1 MSSTYTF
8 LNLPGYINE
17 GDAYTIDIITT
28 EVSAGTQLWWT
39 LDNNATDY
47 GTASSP
53 GDFAAA
59 YGSFTIDSEGRGS
72 FGISIRADQLTE
84 GGESF
89 RIQLRSVNQY
99 GDVLELSTPINI
111 VDTSNVIP
119 IYTFGS
125 VPVAINEGSAG
136 TFTVNTVHVANG
148 TTLFWT
154 ANYGGSSSSADLSAY
169 GSFVINS
176 NAGSFTV
183 TPTADLITEGAETFS
198 VSIRTVGTGGTV
210 VLTSNPVTIND
221 TSLSP
226 VDYAFVSIPAA
237 INEGTTGTFN
247 VSTTNVVNGTTLYWT
262 IDYNSSSSVA
272 DFLFP
277 QSGSFI
283 INSNAGSFGI
293 SPKGD
298 YVTEGAETFRVQVRT
313 NSINGSVVA
322 TSSPV
327 TINDTYTGYIL
338 PSSTFTFGATPF
350 SANEGDLLTFTVT
363 TTSVQDTARVYWTID
378 FNNSSGFLDFSSVNG
393 FFTVYSNFGSFS
405 IALTQD
411 LLVEG
416 SESFRVR
423 LRLGSTTGPVL
434 ATSPLIIINDT
445 SDNNI
450 YSVIPQ
456 VGNSLLARDYNTL
469 NSFLKV
475 FMGTTATGYG
485 ATLVSSTVSTGTR
498 ISHTEWNDLHS
509 DLLRCSIHQLGTGAT
524 IPGEPAL
531 VYTGDL
537 ITATN
542 VNIYASSLQRLYN
555 NRGLVNTATQIS
567 TTIDNGVSVRDIGSP
582 WIAEIEHDI
591 TYTWPDEDHAKYFFN
606 LGGSIEHRL
615 GYVPGEISDNY
626 VGGLFANL
634 INNFNSRS
642 FKCVGNNFSAVIQV
656 GQQFLTMDY
665 TRSNAQVN
673 SRVSFNNISYAN
685 SITNM
690 TLISTSTVYY
700 SNDLTGGIAAPIPHA
715 VPTHVLSQE
724 GYYALITS
732 AAVPLMTFDGGSYL
746 SRSVRIINIGTIA
759 ATVTN
764 ILLSADVVDGLY
776 SNVEATYP
784 FTIAPNSG
792 YRDVVLTYG
801 GSPSANIVHYGSMTV
816 KSNNEYGDY
825 IIPTSF
831 KAIFSAVLSPA
842 SYSGTVT
849 INTPITIPF
858 TVNTIG
864 GAFARCTITTPG
876 SSGFSVPASSSG
888 PTFNITFDPNLQTN
902 GVHTISFTVLVYST
916 AGATATV
923 GGTASV
929 TRLIVDQHL
938 GNWISPLG
946 YNNSVVGFSYDIVGG
961 RRCLSF
967 GVGMG
972 NWPVGNGASELNGGG
987 QLQVATALKSLEPN
1001 VATNPSPAVV
1011 WPYQNPSYGTFLRT
1025 YGAWANPG
1033 GSPDG
1038 PYTWD
1043 TQGNPYTF
1051 DAPHT
1056 SGSATYYYEF
1066 SADNSGY
1073 FYVDGTEISISGDLT
1088 SSVTGS
1094 ISLTPGRHTIAWLI
1108 DNIGGPGALGL
1119 RIYSSNGTDIWS
1131 TLTPIGSVPYWLD
1144 YGRIFLDG
1152 ANRAYYSKDSYI
1164 RNLGLSGNFGVGS
1177 SNGSMFTVTDDG
1189 YGNLNI
1195 ALSTLR
1201 QYTGNGGDNT
1211 TLGTLT
1217 ESFYYYSANTDHPRF
1232 NNLESPINDTQTHYF
1247 TGFTNPGEVTTSIV
1261 PFPVPPPP
1269 PPPPPPPDSG
1279 RSGGRGGEG
1288 PGNYGA
1294 LTDGCG
1300 GRILGRC
1307 GAWNAPPASDNNN
1320 YSNEGRAGT
1329 NNGGQPAGPN
1339 SAGPNSGSFGSGF
1352 GCHGGGGYGGG
1363 GGDGG
1368 PGPTCFV
1375 EGVLVTL
1382 STGIQIP
1389 IEDVKIGDFVLGLNG
1404 INKVAGHDRPMLII
1418 DNIREGNLYG
1428 FNGLDKFVTSE
1439 HPIMTKQGWK
1449 AIDQDSAKKFE
1460 PQLSKILIGDLSI
1473 GDEILCQDGSYMTIT
1488 SIEKYEEQPQQRLY
1502 NLLLD
1507 GDHTYYVNGLLVHNK
1522 D

>member
-17 GDAYTIDIITT
+17 GDAYTIDIVTT
-28 EVSAGTQLWWT
+28 EVAAGTQLWWT

-53 GDFAAA
+53 ADFAAA

-72 FGISIRADQLTE
+72 FVISIIADQLTE
-84 GGESF
+84 GTESF
-89 RIQLRSVNQY
+89 KIQLRSVNQY
-99 GDVLELSTPINI
+99 GDVLALSTSINI
-111 VDTSNVIP
+111 IDTSNVIP

-125 VPVAINEGSAG
+125 VPGSIDEGSAG

-154 ANYGGSSSSADLSAY
+154 VNYVGSATSPDFGSTS
-169 GSFVINS
+169 GSFTVNS
-176 NAGSFTV
+176 DAGSFTV

-198 VSIRTVGTGGTV
+198 VSIRTVGTSGPV
-210 VLTSNPVTIND
+210 VLTSNLITIND

-226 VDYAFVSIPAA
+226 VDYAFVSLPVA

-247 VSTTNVVNGTTLYWT
+247 VSTTNVANGTTLYWT

-283 INSNAGSFGI
+283 VNSNAGSFDI

-298 YVTEGAETFRVQVRT
+298 YVTEGPETFRVQVRT

-322 TSSPV
+322 TSDPV

-350 SANEGDLLTFTVT
+350 SANEGDTVTFAVT
-363 TTSVQDTARVYWTID
+363 TTNVQDTARAYWTID
-378 FNNSSGFLDFSSVNG
+378 FNNSSGFLDFSAAAG
-393 FFTVYSNFGSFS
+393 FFTVYSNYATFS
-405 IALTQD
+405 ISITAD

-416 SESFRVR
+416 AESFRMR

-434 ATSPLIIINDT
+434 ATSPLILINDT
-445 SDNNI
+445 STNNI
-450 YSVIPQ
+450 LSVVPQ

-485 ATLVSSTVSTGTR
+485 ATLASSTVNTGSV
-498 ISHTEWNDLHS
+498 ISHVEWNDLNS
-509 DLLRCSIHQLGTGAT
+509 DLLRCSIHQLGTSAT

-567 TTIDNGVSVRDIGSP
+567 TTIDNGVSVRTSSSP

-606 LGGSIEHRL
+606 LGGSIKHRL
-615 GYVPGEISDNY
+615 GYVPGEIAGNY
-626 VGGLFANL
+626 TATLWKGL
-634 INNFNSRS
+634 IDTFNSS
-642 FKCVGNNFSAVIQV
+642 SIQCLGVTTGTLIQSGNQYI
-656 GQQFLTMDY
+656 TMQY
-665 TRSNAQVN
+665 FRSNAQVN
-673 SRVSFNNISYAN
+673 SRVTFNNISYAN
-685 SITNM
+685 SITSM

-724 GYYALITS
+724 GYYALIIS
-732 AAVPLMTFDGGSYL
+732 APTPMPLMTFDGGSYV
-746 SRSVRIINIGTIA
+746 SQGVRIINIGTIA

-764 ILLSADVVDGLY
+764 ILLSADIVDGLY

-784 FTIAPNSG
+784 LTIAPNNG
-792 YRDVVLTYG
+792 YQDIVLTYG

-816 KSNNEYGDY
+816 QSNNEYGDY

-858 TVNTIG
+858 TVSTIG

-876 SSGFSVPASSSG
+876 SSGFSVPASSSS

-902 GVHTISFTVLVYST
+902 GVHTVTFTVLVYST

-923 GGTASV
+923 SGTASV

-987 QLQVATALKSLEPN
+987 QLQVATALKALEPN
-1001 VATNPSPAVV
+1001 VATDPSPAAVY
-1011 WPYQNPSYGTFLRT
+1011 PYQNLSYGTFLRT
-1025 YGAWANPG
+1025 YGVWANPG
-1033 GSPDG
+1033 GSPNG

-1056 SGSATYYYEF
+1056 SGSVTYYYEF

-1088 SSVTGS
+1088 GSITGS
-1094 ISLTPGRHTIAWLI
+1094 ISLTPGRHIIAWLI
-1108 DNIGGPGALGL
+1108 DNIDGPGALGL

-1152 ANRAYYSKDSYI
+1152 ANRAYYSKDSYV

-1177 SNGSMFTVTDDG
+1177 SNNSMFTVTDDG

-1195 ALSTLR
+1195 ALNTLR
-1201 QYTGNGGDNT
+1201 SYTGNGGSNT

-1247 TGFTNPGEVTTSIV
+1247 TGFTNPGEVTTSVV

-1269 PPPPPPPDSG
+1269 PPPPPPPDNN
-1279 RSGGRGGEG
+1279 RGGGNRGEG
-1288 PGNYGA
+1288 PGYYGT
-1294 LTDGCG
+1294 LRDGCG
-1300 GRILGRC
+1300 NPIQSGSGW
-1307 GAWNAPPASDNNN
+1307 WNSPPVN
-1320 YSNEGRAGT
+1320 GIAGD
-1329 NNGGQPAGPN
+1329 NNGGA
-1339 SAGPNSGSFGSGF
+1339 
-1352 GCHGGGGYGGG
+1352 CGGGEGGG
-1363 GGDGG
+1363 
-1368 PGPTCFV
+1368 
-1375 EGVLVTL
+1375 
-1382 STGIQIP
+1382 
-1389 IEDVKIGDFVLGLNG
+1389 
-1404 INKVAGHDRPMLII
+1404 
-1418 DNIREGNLYG
+1418 
-1428 FNGLDKFVTSE
+1428 
-1439 HPIMTKQGWK
+1439 
-1449 AIDQDSAKKFE
+1449 SA
-1460 PQLSKILIGDLSI
+1460 
-1473 GDEILCQDGSYMTIT
+1473 
-1488 SIEKYEEQPQQRLY
+1488 
-1502 NLLLD
+1502 
-1507 GDHTYYVNGLLVHNK
+1507 
-1522 D
+1522 

>member
-28 EVSAGTQLWWT
+28 EVATGTQLWWT

-53 GDFAAA
+53 ADFSQS

-72 FGISIRADQLTE
+72 FDISILADQLTE

-89 RIQLRSVNQY
+89 RLQLRSVNQY
-99 GDVLELSTPINI
+99 GDVLALSTPINL

-119 IYTFGS
+119 VYTFGNIPS
-125 VPVAINEGSAG
+125 SINEGSVG
-136 TFTVNTVHVANG
+136 TFNVNTVHVTPG
-148 TTLFWT
+148 TTLYWT
-154 ANYGGSSSSADLSAY
+154 ANYSGSSSSTDLSAS
-169 GSFVINS
+169 GSFVIGIDS
-176 NAGSFTV
+176 GFFTI
-183 TPTADLITEGAETFS
+183 TPGADLITEGAETFS
-198 VSIRTVGTGGTV
+198 VSIRTGGTSGTV
-210 VLTSNPVTIND
+210 VLTSNAVTIND

-226 VDYAFVSIPAA
+226 IDYNFFSTPSS
-237 INEGTTGTFN
+237 INEGTTGTFQ
-247 VSTTNVVNGTTLYWT
+247 VVTSNVVSGTTLYWT

-283 INSNAGSFGI
+283 VNSNAGSFEI
-293 SPKGD
+293 SPRGD
-298 YVTEGAETFRVQVRT
+298 YVTEGNETFRVEIRT

-322 TSSPV
+322 TSSPI

-350 SANEGDLLTFTVT
+350 SANEGDTLTFAIT
-363 TTSVQDTARVYWTID
+363 TTNVQDTARVYWTLD
-378 FNNSSGFLDFSSVNG
+378 FNNSSGFLDFSSVTG
-393 FFTVYSNFGSFS
+393 FFTVYSNYATFAIS
-405 IALTQD
+405 LTED

-416 SESFRVR
+416 GEYFRVR
-423 LRLGSTTGPVL
+423 LRLGSTTGPIL
-434 ATSPLIIINDT
+434 ATSPLILINDT

-524 IPGEPAL
+524 IPGQPAL

-555 NRGLVNTATQIS
+555 DRGLVNTATQIS
-567 TTIDNGVSVRDIGSP
+567 TTIDNGVSVRNINSP
-582 WIAEIEHDI
+582 WIAEIEHRI
-591 TYTWPDEDHAKYFFN
+591 SYVWEDEDHAKYFFN
-606 LGGSIEHRL
+606 LGGSISQTL
-615 GYVPGEISDNY
+615 GYIPEEIT
-626 VGGLFANL
+626 VGDFTANVFKNL
-634 INNFNSRS
+634 IDTFNTTSVR
-642 FKCVGNNFSAVIQV
+642 CVG
-656 GQQFLTMDY
+656 LTTSTLVQNGNQY
-665 TRSNAQVN
+665 ILFQYFRSDAQVN

-685 SITNM
+685 SITNI
-690 TLISTSTVYY
+690 TLISTSTVHY

-715 VPTHVLSQE
+715 IPTYVLSQE
-724 GYYALITS
+724 GFYVLLSSFPTP
-732 AAVPLMTFDGGSYL
+732 VPLMTFDGGSYV
-746 SRSVRIINIGTIA
+746 SQSVRINNIGTFV
-759 ATVTN
+759 ATITN
-764 ILLSADVVDGLY
+764 IVLTADVVDGLY

-784 FTIAPNSG
+784 LNIAPSG
-792 YRDVVLTYG
+792 YQDVVLTYG
-801 GSPSANIVHYGSMTV
+801 GSPSANIIHYGSMTV
-816 KSNNEYGDY
+816 QSNNEYGDY

-842 SYSGTVT
+842 SASRTVT
-849 INTPITIPF
+849 INTPISIPF

-864 GAFARCTITTPG
+864 GSFARCTITTPG
-876 SSGFSVPASSSG
+876 SSGFSVPASSSS
-888 PTFNITFDPNLQTN
+888 PTFNITFNPNLQPN
-902 GVHTISFTVLVYST
+902 GPHTVSFTVLVYST

-923 GGTASV
+923 SGTASV

-938 GNWISPLG
+938 GTWISPLG

-1011 WPYQNPSYGTFLRT
+1011 YPYQNPVYGTFLRT
-1025 YGAWANPG
+1025 YGVWDNPG
-1033 GSPDG
+1033 GSPNG
-1038 PYTWD
+1038 PYTWN
-1043 TQGNPYTF
+1043 TLGNPYTF

-1056 SGSATYYYEF
+1056 SGSVTYYYEF

-1073 FYVDGTEISISGDLT
+1073 FYIDGAEISINGDLT
-1088 SSVTGS
+1088 GSTTGS

-1108 DNIGGPGALGL
+1108 DNFDGPGALGL

-1152 ANRAYYSKDSYI
+1152 SNRAYYSKDHYD

-1177 SNGSMFTVTDDG
+1177 SNGSIFTVTDDG

-1201 QYTGNGGDNT
+1201 QYTGNGGSNT

-1217 ESFYYYSANTDHPRF
+1217 ESFYYYSANTDRPRF
-1232 NNLESPINDTQTHYF
+1232 NNLEGPINGTQTRYF
-1247 TGFTNPGEVTTSIV
+1247 TGFTNPGVVTTSIV
-1261 PFPVPPPP
+1261 PFPLPPPP
-1269 PPPPPPPDSG
+1269 PPPPPPPDED
-1279 RSGGRGGEG
+1279 RGGRGGGGGNRDRGYEP
-1288 PGNYGA
+1288 PGRSYGCHNQSVGGDA
-1294 LTDGCG
+1294 CGSRGFGGCG
-1300 GRILGRC
+1300 GG
-1307 GAWNAPPASDNNN
+1307 SD
-1320 YSNEGRAGT
+1320 SP
-1329 NNGGQPAGPN
+1329 NGGNP
-1339 SAGPNSGSFGSGF
+1339 
-1352 GCHGGGGYGGG
+1352 G
-1363 GGDGG
+1363 GGD
-1368 PGPTCFV
+1368 P
-1375 EGVLVTL
+1375 
-1382 STGIQIP
+1382 
-1389 IEDVKIGDFVLGLNG
+1389 
-1404 INKVAGHDRPMLII
+1404 R
-1418 DNIREGNLYG
+1418 
-1428 FNGLDKFVTSE
+1428 
-1439 HPIMTKQGWK
+1439 
-1449 AIDQDSAKKFE
+1449 
-1460 PQLSKILIGDLSI
+1460 
-1473 GDEILCQDGSYMTIT
+1473 
-1488 SIEKYEEQPQQRLY
+1488 
-1502 NLLLD
+1502 
-1507 GDHTYYVNGLLVHNK
+1507 
-1522 D
+1522 